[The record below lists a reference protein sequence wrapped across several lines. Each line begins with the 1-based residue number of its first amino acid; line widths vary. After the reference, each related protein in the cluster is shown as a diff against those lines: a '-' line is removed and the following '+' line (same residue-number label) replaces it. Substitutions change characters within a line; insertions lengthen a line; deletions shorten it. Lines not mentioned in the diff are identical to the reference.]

1 MKRVLFVQAT
11 DPAAYP
17 PLIHAGALMAEHG
30 HRVRFLSTPIRG
42 RALRIPPR
50 EGIEVHSLRERPSH
64 VMDRSSYL
72 RYAVGAMGE
81 AARWRPHVVYA
92 SDPMG
97 ALPGLLAAR
106 LAQSRL
112 VYHEHDS
119 PETERRLHPL
129 VRRARRSA
137 LRKADIVVFPNA
149 DRAYYVAREV
159 SFPEARLRIV
169 WNVPRRDEVSDAAER
184 PTGELV
190 LYYHGSITPERLP
203 RSVLDA
209 VLRHR
214 ARVKL
219 VVVGYETAGAEGYVA
234 ELRRI
239 AAAAGA
245 PKVIDYLG
253 EMSRERLAA
262 AMSAAHVG
270 LALVPLEGGDV
281 NLRYM
286 AGASNKAFDY
296 LSAGMALL
304 VSDLP
309 DWRSLFVD
317 DGYALA
323 CDPRSV
329 ESIAA
334 AIRWFLEHP
343 QETRAIGERGRDRI
357 LVDWNY
363 DAFFEPVLRELGM
376 AS

>member
-50 EGIEVHSLRERPSH
+50 EGIEVRSLRERPSH

-81 AARWRPHVVYA
+81 AARWRPDVVYA

-119 PETERRLHPL
+119 PETERSLHSMVRLA
-129 VRRARRSA
+129 RRAA
-137 LRKADIVVFPNA
+137 LRTADLIVFPNA
-149 DRAYYVAREV
+149 GRARHVAREV
-159 SFPEARLRIV
+159 AYPESSLRIV
-169 WNVPRRDEVSDAAER
+169 WNVPRRSEISDTLER
-184 PTGELV
+184 AGETLV

-203 RSVLDA
+203 LAVLDA

-239 AAAAGA
+239 ATAAGA
-245 PKVIDYLG
+245 PEVIDYLG

-309 DWRSLFVD
+309 EWRSLFVD
-317 DGYALA
+317 AGYALA

-343 QETRAIGERGRDRI
+343 GETRAIGERGRERI
-357 LVDWNY
+357 RADWNY
-363 DAFFEPVLRELGM
+363 DACFDPVLRELGL
-376 AS
+376 AA